1 MPTASSTCFS
11 ITFRPTFDEFN
22 KYHEDFM
29 DKIEKN
35 YDKYIFCY
43 EKGSG
48 DEINHLQGFMEFN
61 KEKVANNFRK
71 EFDRKIMKDFNI
83 GHPKVALKI
92 TPIKRD
98 VNVCIGYVLK
108 EQSDLSTILQCG
120 FDNETLQKLQK
131 DYLEVMKE
139 KKMKSD
145 KQRISL
151 RNIHV
156 LMEEYIKIKQID
168 IVEIEEK
175 DVRRILGL
183 MGNDGY
189 CLLPLTQR
197 GFSHTVRYLTAY
209 FNTGLEDYF
218 KNLA

>member
-22 KYHEDFM
+22 KYNEEFLDR
-29 DKIEKN
+29 IQKN

-43 EKGSG
+43 EKGTG
-48 DEINHLQGFMEFN
+48 EQVNHLQGFIEFN

-71 EFDRKIMKDFNI
+71 EFDKKIMKNFDI
-83 GHPKVALKI
+83 SHPKVALKI
-92 TPIKRD
+92 SPIKRD
-98 VNVCIGYVLK
+98 VNTVMGYVLK
-108 EQSDLSTILQCG
+108 EQTDLSSILQQG
-120 FDNETLQKLQK
+120 FNNEQLEKLQQ
-131 DYLEVMKE
+131 DYKACVLE

-145 KQRISL
+145 KHRISL
-151 RNIHV
+151 RNIHII
-156 LMEEYIKIKQID
+156 MEDYIKNKYPD
-168 IVEIEEK
+168 LTELDESM
-175 DVRRILGL
+175 VRKILGQ

-218 KNLA
+218 KNLN